1 MAFIYYGL
9 CLFISFIML
18 LLVIASGS
26 EHSIHQSL
34 LICVMTIA
42 NGGYLALSLSKNIGE
57 AILANKVIYV
67 GGAFM
72 PMLFFLIIC
81 EVCSVSFPRWLN
93 LIMYGGQLI
102 TYVTICTI
110 GYSDL
115 YYKNVELLVDGGV
128 GYLVDK
134 VYGPA
139 HFLYPFTMFGYLLAG
154 TVVLIYSLRRRNKVS
169 IKNTL
174 MLIGGMA
181 IASMAFVL
189 ERTLGLRTEIMPAVY
204 VSISMS
210 LTVIIFRAKI
220 YLVDGSMDRRLSRF
234 SKVGCITLSRKLNF
248 MGCNEYA
255 VSVFPELKEYYLDY
269 PMPQDGSFLC
279 DRIMLK
285 LRMILEG
292 GDVRNVESTVVE
304 IEDRYLEYSVKPI
317 LSDGGI
323 WYGYILVF
331 SDVTDHQRY
340 LKMIEGYSKN
350 LESEVKG
357 KTQRIRQ
364 IQEKTLLGMA
374 QMVESRDL
382 STGGHVKR
390 TSSVVAVFSKALL
403 SANMGFSQGFLRYVE
418 RSAPMHDLG
427 KITVD
432 DKILRKQGKF
442 TPEEYEIMKT
452 HSAEGAKIVAR
463 ILTGIEDEE
472 FVRIAT
478 NVAHYHHEKVNG
490 KGYPEGLKGD
500 QIPIEARIMAL
511 ADVFDALVSKRC
523 YKEAFS
529 YEKAF
534 EIIREDAGIHFDERL
549 AEVFLTCR
557 QELEA
562 LYQSYEEEEEEMTA
576 AATANT

>member
-1 MAFIYYGL
+1 MAIYYYGL

-34 LICVMTIA
+34 LISIMTIA
-42 NGGYLALSLSKNIGE
+42 NGGYLALAMSRSLSE
-57 AILANKVIYV
+57 AILANKVIYA

-81 EVCSVSFPRWLN
+81 EVCYVTFPRWLH

-102 TYVTICTI
+102 TYVTICTM
-110 GYSDL
+110 GYTGL
-115 YYKNVELLVDGGV
+115 YYKSVNLVVDDGV

-134 VYGPA
+134 AYGPA
-139 HFLYPFTMFGYLLAG
+139 HFLYPLTMFGYLLAG
-154 TVVLIYSLRRRNKVS
+154 TVVLLYSLKRRNKVS

-174 MLIGGMA
+174 MLIGGMFITA
-181 IASMAFVL
+181 AAFVL
-189 ERTLGLRTEIMPAVY
+189 ERALGIRTEIMPAVY
-204 VSISMS
+204 VSISVS
-210 LTVIIFRAKI
+210 LTFIIFRAKI
-220 YLVDGSMDRRLSRF
+220 FMVDGSMDRRLSRF
-234 SKVGCITLSRKLNF
+234 SKVGCITLSRKLKF
-248 MGCNEYA
+248 MGCNDYA
-255 VSVFPELKEYYLDY
+255 VSVFPELKDYYLDY
-269 PMPQDGSFLC
+269 PMPQDGSLLS

-285 LRMILEG
+285 LRMVLEG
-292 GDVRNVESTVVE
+292 GNVRSVESSIAE
-304 IEDRYLEYSVKPI
+304 IDDKYFEYYVNPI
-317 LSDGGI
+317 LSDGGM

-331 SDVTDHQRY
+331 SDVTDHQNY
-340 LKMIEGYSKN
+340 LKMIEGYNRN

-364 IQEKTLLGMA
+364 IQERTLLGMA

-390 TSSVVAVFSKALL
+390 TSSVVAVFAKALL
-403 SANMGFSQGFLRYVE
+403 ASDLGLTPEFLRYVE

-452 HSAEGAKIVAR
+452 HSAEGAKIVAK
-463 ILTGIEDEE
+463 ILTGIEDQE

-490 KGYPEGLKGD
+490 MGYPEGLKGNE
-500 QIPIEARIMAL
+500 IPIEARIMAL

-534 EIIREDAGIHFDERL
+534 EIIREDAGSHFDKRL
-549 AEVFLTCR
+549 AEVFLSCR

-562 LYQSYEEEEEEMTA
+562 LYRSFEEDEEEG
-576 AATANT
+576 